1 MRKKKKEGK
10 FDMYTIEEFDKEK
23 TKVLKYVLY
32 KKRTEKEIRTKFK
45 TQIEENMLEDI
56 LQDLKENGY
65 VSDENYIERAI
76 HEYMA
81 LKNFS
86 VKEIKYKLMSKGISS
101 SLAEDYIQKKEEE
114 LNEYEQKSADN
125 IVLKKSVNMEETEIR
140 QYLMKKGY
148 TEEHIKS
155 ALEKLEE

>member
-1 MRKKKKEGK
+1 
-10 FDMYTIEEFDKEK
+10 MYTIEEFDKEK

-32 KKRTEKEIRTKFK
+32 KKRTEKEIKTKFK
-45 TQIEENMLEDI
+45 TQVEENMLEDI
-56 LQDLKENGY
+56 IQNLKENGY
-65 VSDENYIERAI
+65 ISDKNYIERAI

-86 VKEIKYKLMSKGISS
+86 VKEMKYKLMSKGISS
-101 SLAEDYIQKKEEE
+101 SLVEDYLQKKEEE

-148 TEEHIKS
+148 TEEHIKL